1 MRKALILK
9 KDFINKGG
17 RHMPGRVSRQG
28 DYMEGVKCVV
38 SSCHYY
44 GSGDH
49 CMASTIEI
57 QPPHAS
63 DTQDT
68 DCATFIPKS

>member
-1 MRKALILK
+1 
-9 KDFINKGG
+9 
-17 RHMPGRVSRQG
+17 MPGRVSRQG
-28 DYMEGVKCVV
+28 DYLEGVKCVV

-68 DCATFIPKS
+68 DCATF